1 MTMEGSTIP
10 TVSPRPSRPT
20 RRSYSLGWPNVNT
33 FLSFSVGRL
42 AEEALPER
50 KLVQKSGRDL
60 KKTKGPSKTPRIPT
74 MITLN
79 AHEDWIHHNL
89 DNDDD
94 ELYQMIRKEQ
104 QEDETTTS
112 TTSSRSKVIQPQS
125 TNAMMMS
132 PETER
137 TQHCN
142 SKVTITTIG
151 TEERFLLNTSHHI
164 QQMEVEESQTTSP
177 VNRTTES
184 ETTQSFCTATNEI
197 AEATLMNKIDRLQ
210 LANSVNKLEVPA
222 PRRPRAKKS
231 SAYAEMAKE
240 HQEKMEAKNLKRSAS
255 LVQSR

>member
-1 MTMEGSTIP
+1 MEGFTIP

-20 RRSYSLGWPNVNT
+20 RRSSLLGWPKVNT

-60 KKTKGPSKTPRIPT
+60 KKTKNPSKTPRIPT
-74 MITLN
+74 IITLN

-94 ELYQMIRKEQ
+94 DLYQMIQKEQ

-125 TNAMMMS
+125 TNPMMRS

-137 TQHCN
+137 TQHGN
-142 SKVTITTIG
+142 SNVTKTTIG
-151 TEERFLLNTSHHI
+151 TEERILLNTSHHV
-164 QQMEVEESQTTSP
+164 QQMEVEESQTGP

-184 ETTQSFCTATNEI
+184 KSTHSDCTATNEV
-197 AEATLMNKIDRLQ
+197 AEAFLMNKIDRLQ
-210 LANSVNKLEVPA
+210 LANSVDKLEVPA
-222 PRRPRAKKS
+222 IRRPRAKKS

-255 LVQSR
+255 LLQSR